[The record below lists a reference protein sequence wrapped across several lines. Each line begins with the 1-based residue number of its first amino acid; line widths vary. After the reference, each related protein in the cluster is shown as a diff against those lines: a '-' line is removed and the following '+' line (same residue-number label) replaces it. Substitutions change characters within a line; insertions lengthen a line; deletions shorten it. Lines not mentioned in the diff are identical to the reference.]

1 MTDVSG
7 CEFVYLDLVIVR
19 AKERGVPKDSLVVYF
34 DAVRL
39 AALGSGVQCAWL
51 LLAPW
56 VRCVAYL
63 T

>member
-7 CEFVYLDLVIVR
+7 CEFVYLDLVIVGQKKGESR
-19 AKERGVPKDSLVVYF
+19 RTPPKVCF

-39 AALGSGVQCAWL
+39 AALGSGVQCVRL

-56 VRCVAYL
+56 VQCSVYL